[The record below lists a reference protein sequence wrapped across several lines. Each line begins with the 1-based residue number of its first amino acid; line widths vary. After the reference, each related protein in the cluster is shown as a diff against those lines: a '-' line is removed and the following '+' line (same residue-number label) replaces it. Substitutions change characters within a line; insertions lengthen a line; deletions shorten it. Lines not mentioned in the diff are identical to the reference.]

1 MYSYVN
7 PYGFNNQNRR
17 KNDRDAKYD
26 KYGDRE
32 QMEAEIE
39 KEAILLCKAKKLE
52 RIVGFTG
59 YFDFMNLEY
68 TTPVYFEGA
77 LYPSGAHA
85 YHAAKSYDEVVRRR
99 FQKMPAIK
107 DMQEMALTLQEPE
120 DWKMRRLAVMEIVNR
135 DKFRRNKELRE
146 KLDSTLD
153 REIVNEI
160 TDDNDREDSL
170 FWGVIKDQGQ
180 NQLGRIIEKI
190 RRDMRDNR
198 ELEKWVCSSFK
209 LQEDRKAIPFIK
221 FNVFKSNELI
231 EKVELEGR
239 AY

>member
-1 MYSYVN
+1 MYSFVN

-68 TTPVYFEGA
+68 MSPVYFEGA
-77 LYPSGAHA
+77 LYPTAAHA
-85 YHAAKSYDEVVRRR
+85 YHAAKSYDEKIRRR
-99 FQKMPAIK
+99 FQKMPMIK
-107 DMQEMALTLQEPE
+107 EMQLLAQTLQEPE

-153 REIVNEI
+153 REIINEI
-160 TDDNDREDSL
+160 TDENDREDSL

-198 ELEKWVCSSFK
+198 ELDKWV
-209 LQEDRKAIPFIK
+209 
-221 FNVFKSNELI
+221 
-231 EKVELEGR
+231 
-239 AY
+239 